1 MIKIKG
7 IEMSNTITLLEP
19 SKHGE
24 FKIAFTDFQHV
35 AEQHIMPLSLHEIS
49 HAATEYPVV
58 FVKNGDDF
66 QAVAMMG
73 LKPGQN
79 LSVKEGKWQG
89 LYIPAVVRDYPL
101 GLVLNPEV
109 KDKVWI
115 GIREKAASVN
125 TTEGNALFDGEN
137 ESEYLTARKAALI
150 LHFEQDQSSR
160 NILGFLAQKGL
171 LKAQSLTV
179 DVAGEKRNINGLY
192 LIDEAKLNELPD
204 EDYLD
209 LRKRGL
215 MGPIYAHFASLN
227 QVNRL
232 ARTEV
237 LEQKLS

>member
-1 MIKIKG
+1 MP
-7 IEMSNTITLLEP
+7 NTITLLEP

-24 FKIAFTDFQHV
+24 LKIAVTDFQHV
-35 AEQHIMPLSLHEIS
+35 AEQHIVPVSLHEIA
-49 HAATEYPVV
+49 HAATEYPIV
-58 FVKNGDDF
+58 FVKNGDSDDF

-137 ESEYLTARKAALI
+137 ESEFLAARKAALI
-150 LHFEQDQSSR
+150 AHFEQDQSSR
-160 NILGFLAQKGL
+160 NILGFLAKKGL

-192 LIDEAKLNELPD
+192 LIDEAKLNELSD

-215 MGPIYAHFASLN
+215 LAPIYAHFASLN

-237 LEQKLS
+237 LEQKAS